1 MTILHDMLAGKKRMG
16 IVMNRFLFGIAALAT
31 LIAGPALAADMPIN
45 VSSPASYDWTG
56 LYVGAHVGWERAE
69 TQGSTTIPNLL
80 GTVIAGPTDQKMQGW
95 LGGAQ
100 LGYNQQ
106 FRRVVL
112 GVEVSGSWGNA
123 RNLSSGAF
131 STNGGPAL
139 FTPPAPFA
147 CFQNVNISGPLQ
159 PQTNSFSCNAKQ
171 DWSAQALT
179 RAGYTFGDG
188 RILPYLSGGVG
199 FTHLS
204 LANTSNVVR
213 LGLNQDTWG
222 ANRELV
228 GAVVGGGLQY
238 ALGNGFSVGVEYLY
252 ANYGTKDFS
261 SVAITATTN
270 PPGSNSFPAF
280 ENHDLT
286 TQTIRIVGNYKF
298 D

>member
-1 MTILHDMLAGKKRMG
+1 
-16 IVMNRFLFGIAALAT
+16 MNRFLFGISALVT
-31 LIAGPALAADMPIN
+31 LIAGPALAADMPIK
-45 VSSPASYDWTG
+45 VSSPTSYDWTG
-56 LYVGAHVGWERAE
+56 LYVGGHVGWEHAV
-69 TQGSTTIPNLL
+69 TQGSTNLPDFF
-80 GTVIAGPTDQKMQGW
+80 GTMITGPTDQNMHGW

-106 FRRVVL
+106 FRRAVL

-123 RNLSSGAF
+123 RNLSSGAI
-131 STNGGPAL
+131 STNGGFP
-139 FTPPAPFA
+139 PPAPFA
-147 CFQNVNISGPLQ
+147 CFQNVSILAPAV
-159 PQTNSFSCNAKQ
+159 PQTASFSCNAKQ
-171 DWSAQALT
+171 DWTAQALT

-188 RILPYLSGGVG
+188 RLLPYLSGGVG

-204 LANTSNVVR
+204 FANTMTLTRSPPAAPFSDQN
-213 LGLNQDTWG
+213 TWG

-228 GAVVGGGLQY
+228 GAVVGGGVQY
-238 ALGNGFSVGVEYLY
+238 AVGNGFSVGVEYLY

-261 SVAITATTN
+261 SIGREVF
-270 PPGSNSFPAF
+270 PPVSTSFAAF

>member
-1 MTILHDMLAGKKRMG
+1 
-16 IVMNRFLFGIAALAT
+16 MNRFLFGITALVTLVAA
-31 LIAGPALAADMPIN
+31 PALAADMPIK

-56 LYVGAHVGWERAE
+56 LYVGGHVGWEHAV
-69 TQGSTTIPNLL
+69 TQGSTNLPDFF
-80 GTVIAGPTDQKMQGW
+80 GTMITGPTDQNMRGW

-106 FRRVVL
+106 FRRAVL
-112 GVEVSGSWGNA
+112 GVEVSGSWSNA
-123 RNLSSGAF
+123 RNLSSGGF
-131 STNGGPAL
+131 SNNGSNLVP
-139 FTPPAPFA
+139 PPAPFA
-147 CFQNVNISGPLQ
+147 CFQNVAFTAPVGV
-159 PQTNSFSCNAKQ
+159 PQTGSFSCNAKQ
-171 DWSAQALT
+171 DWTAQALT

-188 RILPYLSGGVG
+188 RLLPYLSGGVS

-204 LANTSNVVR
+204 FANTMTLTRSPPAAPFSDQN
-213 LGLNQDTWG
+213 TWG

-228 GAVVGGGLQY
+228 GAVVGGGVQY
-238 ALGNGFSVGVEYLY
+238 AVGNGFSVGVEYLY

-261 SVAITATTN
+261 SIGREVF
-270 PPGSNSFPAF
+270 PPVTSSFAAF

>member
-1 MTILHDMLAGKKRMG
+1 MG
-16 IVMNRFLFGIAALAT
+16 VVMNRFLFGIAALAT
-31 LIAGPALAADMPIN
+31 LIGGPALAADMPVK
-45 VSSPASYDWTG
+45 VSSPTSYDWTG
-56 LYVGAHVGWERAE
+56 LYVGGHVGWEHAV
-69 TQGSTTIPNLL
+69 TQGSTTLPALF
-80 GTVIAGPTDQKMQGW
+80 GTVITGPTDQNMHGW

-106 FRRVVL
+106 FRRAVL

-123 RNLSSGAF
+123 RNLSSGAI
-131 STNGGPAL
+131 STNGASFP
-139 FTPPAPFA
+139 PPAPFA
-147 CFQNVNISGPLQ
+147 CFQNVNIFTPAV
-159 PQTNSFSCNAKQ
+159 PQTASFSCSAKQ
-171 DWSAQALT
+171 DWTAQALT

-188 RILPYLSGGVG
+188 RLLPYLSAGVG

-204 LANTSNVVR
+204 FANTATLTRPPPAAPFSE
-213 LGLNQDTWG
+213 QDTWG

-228 GAVVGGGLQY
+228 GAVVGGGVQY
-238 ALGNGFSVGVEYLY
+238 ALGNGFSFGIEYLY

-261 SVAITATTN
+261 SMGMTTSSN
-270 PPGSNSFPAF
+270 PPASTPFPAL